1 MLPKTTKDG
10 LNITPLLD
18 YNEIVFKLKSL
29 GYDGEDIVDTIKT
42 IPGENILAIDIE
54 QLEEE
59 REILNEMLDQNDF
72 SYQKQFA
79 IVSILTFL
87 FDQLDEEVI
96 LIYTGD

>member
-18 YNEIVFKLKSL
+18 YNEIVAKLESVGYGTEDITNALKS
-29 GYDGEDIVDTIKT
+29 
-42 IPGENILAIDIE
+42 IPGKDILAVDIE

-59 REILNEMLDQNDF
+59 REILNEMSDQNDF
-72 SYQKQFA
+72 SYKKQSA
-79 IVSILTFL
+79 TVSILAFL
-87 FDQLDEEVI
+87 FAQLDEEVI

>member
-18 YNEIVFKLKSL
+18 YNEIVAKLESVGYGTEDITNALKS
-29 GYDGEDIVDTIKT
+29 
-42 IPGENILAIDIE
+42 IPGKDILAVDIE

-59 REILNEMLDQNDF
+59 REILNEMSDQNDF
-72 SYQKQFA
+72 SYKKQST
-79 IVSILTFL
+79 IVSILAFL
-87 FDQLDEEVI
+87 FAQLDEEVI